1 MSQIRAILW
10 LHAELLLLGV
20 RGIIWWNDTFL
31 KISPAEQM
39 DKTILNLS
47 ADAENVDESV
57 VIIIIDDEFTSD
69 ESSEDESLISTF
81 W

>member
-1 MSQIRAILW
+1 
-10 LHAELLLLGV
+10 
-20 RGIIWWNDTFL
+20 
-31 KISPAEQM
+31 M